1 MYVHVVYMY
10 VYSDKDNDAGEKIV
24 DTVVTMF
31 PKVTEFLGQSV
42 QICPIQ
48 RYRYRAPE
56 NPVRLLELIKF
67 WTKTWLTSLR
77 ISTGTSL

>member
-31 PKVTEFLGQSV
+31 PTVTEFIV
-42 QICPIQ
+42 Q
-48 RYRYRAPE
+48 Y
-56 NPVRLLELIKF
+56 
-67 WTKTWLTSLR
+67 SG
-77 ISTGTSL
+77 TGTVLQKIQYDS

>member
-10 VYSDKDNDAGEKIV
+10 VYSDKDNGAVEKIVDV

-31 PKVTEFLGQSV
+31 PTVTEYLGQSV

-48 RYRYRAPE
+48 RYRYRAPG
-56 NPVRLLELIKF
+56 NSVRLLELSSEQRRG
-67 WTKTWLTSLR
+67 LHH
-77 ISTGTSL
+77 